1 MTNLISLDSPVL
13 VPARVVAKTVL
24 GLANQLLHPARRERA
39 RRRLRALGTPRKILM
54 VCTGNVCRSPYAE
67 VKARES
73 GGDGPRW
80 EVRSAGWMGP
90 SGRSPP
96 PEAVEVAR
104 ARGLDLDGHR
114 SQLLSEE
121 LVGWADLLLVMEG
134 SHVKICRDEFRADG
148 RRILLLG
155 DLDPDLPR
163 RREVPDPWGRP
174 RGDFEDAFDRIDRCL
189 NELSLLTEPG
199 W

>member
-1 MTNLISLDSPVL
+1 MKNLITLDSPIL
-13 VPARVVAKTVL
+13 IPARVAAKVAFR
-24 GLANQLLHPARRERA
+24 LANQLLHPARCYRA
-39 RRRLRALGTPRKILM
+39 RRRLRAMGGPRKILI

-67 VKARES
+67 VKAREVDE
-73 GGDGPRW
+73 DGLRW

-90 SGRSPP
+90 SGRAPP
-96 PEAVEVAR
+96 MEAVDVAR
-104 ARGLDLDGHR
+104 ERGLDLDGHR

-121 LVGWADLLLVMEG
+121 LVGWADLLLVMERG
-134 SHVKICRDEFRADG
+134 HAKICRDEFRADG

-163 RREVPDPWGRP
+163 RREVPDPWGLP

>member
-1 MTNLISLDSPVL
+1 MTNLISLDSPIL
-13 VPARVVAKTVL
+13 VPARVLAKTVL
-24 GLANQLLHPARRERA
+24 GLVNQLLHPTRRYRA
-39 RRRLRALGTPRKILM
+39 RRRLRALGAPRKILM

-67 VKARES
+67 VKARERE
-73 GGDGPRW
+73 GDGPRW

-121 LVGWADLLLVMEG
+121 LVGWADLLLVMERG
-134 SHVKICRDEFRADG
+134 HAKICRDEFQADS

-163 RREVPDPWGRP
+163 RRGVPDPWGCSRE
-174 RGDFEDAFDRIDRCL
+174 DFEDAFDRIDRCL